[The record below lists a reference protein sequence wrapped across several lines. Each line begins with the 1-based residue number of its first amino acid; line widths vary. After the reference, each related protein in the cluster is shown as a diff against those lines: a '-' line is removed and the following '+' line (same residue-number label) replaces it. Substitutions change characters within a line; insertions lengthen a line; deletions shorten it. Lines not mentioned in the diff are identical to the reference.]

1 MEPIVM
7 GIDVSKKTFDV
18 ALLRGERPK
27 NGKFKNTPEGFT
39 MLARWLKKEGVEG
52 IHACMEATGTY
63 GERLAEY
70 LYEAGYVVSVV
81 NPAKIKGFA
90 QSELTRTKTD
100 KADAA
105 LIARFCRAMRPEPWQ
120 PPAPEIKKLQ
130 ALVRRLDEL
139 NGMLTQERNRLDT
152 ADEVVKPSI
161 SEVIKVLEAR
171 IEQVRRLIRDHID
184 QHPDLKSKR
193 DLLETI
199 PGIGPATSA
208 MILAEFGDVARFQ
221 NAKRMASFCGLAPRH
236 RQSGSS
242 VRGKS
247 TLSKTGSSRIRK
259 ALYMPAVVAMSCN
272 PLIKRFRARLKESG
286 KCSMVIIA
294 AVMRKLIHIIYA
306 VLKSG
311 RPFDPAI
318 GAAA

>member
-1 MEPIVM
+1 MEPVV

-18 ALLRGERPK
+18 ALLVGEKPK
-27 NGKFKNTPEGFT
+27 SGKFKNTPEGFV
-39 MLARWLKKEGVEG
+39 MFERWLKKEGTEG
-52 IHACMEATGTY
+52 IHVCMEATGTY
-63 GERLAEY
+63 GEKLAEY

-120 PPAPEIKKLQ
+120 PPAPETRKLQ

-161 SEVIKVLEAR
+161 SEVIKVLETR

-184 QHPDLKSKR
+184 QHPDLKAKR
-193 DLLETI
+193 DLLESI
-199 PGIGPATSA
+199 PGIG
-208 MILAEFGDVARFQ
+208 
-221 NAKRMASFCGLAPRH
+221 
-236 RQSGSS
+236 
-242 VRGKS
+242 
-247 TLSKTGSSRIRK
+247 
-259 ALYMPAVVAMSCN
+259 
-272 PLIKRFRARLKESG
+272 
-286 KCSMVIIA
+286 
-294 AVMRKLIHIIYA
+294 
-306 VLKSG
+306 
-311 RPFDPAI
+311 RPPP
-318 GAAA
+318 

>member
-1 MEPIVM
+1 MEPTVV
-7 GIDVSKKTFDV
+7 GIDVSKRTFDV
-18 ALLRGERPK
+18 ALLRGEKPK
-27 NGKFKNTPEGFT
+27 SGKFKNTAQGFAVF
-39 MLARWLKKEGVEG
+39 ARWLQKEGAGDIPV
-52 IHACMEATGTY
+52 CMEATGTY
-63 GERLAEY
+63 GEKLAEY

-90 QSELTRTKTD
+90 QSEFSRTKTD

-120 PPAPEIKKLQ
+120 PVPPEIKRLR

-152 ADEVVKPSI
+152 ADDVVKPSI
-161 SEVIKVLEAR
+161 ADVIKVLEER
-171 IEQVRRLIRDHID
+171 IEQVRHLIREHID
-184 QHPDLKSKR
+184 KNPDLREKR

-208 MILAEFGDVARFQ
+208 MILAEFGDMTRFRDARH
-221 NAKRMASFCGLAPRH
+221 MAAFCGLTPRQ
-236 RQSGSS
+236 RQSGTS

-247 TLSKTGSSRIRK
+247 MLSKTGSARIRK
-259 ALYMPAVVAMSCN
+259 ALFMPALSAITYN
-272 PLIKRFRARLKESG
+272 PVIQAFRARLIANG
-286 KCSMVIIA
+286 KSRMVIVGAI
-294 AVMRKLIHIIYA
+294 MRKLVHIIYG
-306 VLKSG
+306 VIKSG

-318 GAAA
+318 AAAA

>member
-1 MEPIVM
+1 MEPAVA

-18 ALLRGERPK
+18 ALLRGDRPK
-27 NGKFKNTPEGFT
+27 NGRFKNTLDGFV
-39 MLARWLKKEGVEG
+39 MFGRWLRKEGVEG
-52 IHACMEATGTY
+52 IHVCMEATGTY
-63 GERLAEY
+63 GEQLAEH

-81 NPAKIKGFA
+81 NPARIKGFA

-100 KADAA
+100 KADAG

-120 PPAPEIKKLQ
+120 PPTPEIRKLQ
-130 ALVRRLDEL
+130 ALVRRLAEL
-139 NGMLTQERNRLDT
+139 NGMLNQERNRLDT
-152 ADEVVKPSI
+152 ADDVVKPSI
-161 SEVIKVLEAR
+161 ADVIKVLEEH
-171 IEQVRRLIRDHID
+171 IKHVRRLIRDHID
-184 QHPDLKSKR
+184 SDAALRGKR
-193 DLLETI
+193 DLLESI

-208 MILAEFGDVARFQ
+208 MILGEFGDVARFR

-247 TLSKTGSSRIRK
+247 MLSKTGSSRIRK
-259 ALYMPAVVAMSCN
+259 ALYMPALVAMSHN
-272 PLIKRFRARLKESG
+272 PLIRGFCARPREGG

-294 AVMRKLIHIIYA
+294 AAMRKLVHIIYG
-306 VLKSG
+306 VLKNG